1 MLYTFETY
9 VLDTRRQELRQQ
21 GVPVPLE
28 RKAYQV
34 LLYLQQHADRLVPLP
49 ASRHG
54 ETSTGCWRTITLSSL
69 SALT

>member
-1 MLYTFETY
+1 MLYTFAAY
-9 VLDTRRQELRQQ
+9 VLDIQRQELRQQ

-34 LLYLQQHADRLVPLP
+34 LRYLVQHADRLVPLP

-54 ETSTGCWRTITLSSL
+54 ETSTG
-69 SALT
+69 